1 MGDDYY
7 NKSGEICAAKSQWK
21 IMSHMRITVN
31 VNNRLVL
38 QKYIYN
44 RS

>member
-7 NKSGEICAAKSQWK
+7 NNKSQWK

-31 VNNRLVL
+31 VNNCLVL